1 MLRPAPSGETT
12 MSDEQDL
19 RRQAERRADLK
30 LSFKVHFMAY
40 LVVNAGLVAINLVS
54 SPGYFWAI
62 WPIIG
67 WGLGLTAHGIAVY
80 HFGGDV
86 RERAIEDE
94 LRRLRERL

>member
-1 MLRPAPSGETT
+1 
-12 MSDEQDL
+12 MSNDQDL
-19 RRQAERRADLK
+19 RRQAERRADVK
-30 LSFKVHFMAY
+30 LGFKVHLMAY
-40 LVVNAGLVAINLVS
+40 LVVNAGLVAMNLVS

-67 WGLGLTAHGIAVY
+67 WGLGLAAHGIALY

-86 RERAIEDE
+86 RERAVQDE